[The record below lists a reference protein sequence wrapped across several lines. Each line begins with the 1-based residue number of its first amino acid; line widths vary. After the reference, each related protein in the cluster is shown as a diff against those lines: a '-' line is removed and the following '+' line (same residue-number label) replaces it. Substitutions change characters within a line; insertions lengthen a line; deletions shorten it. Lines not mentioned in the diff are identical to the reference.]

1 MSHSNPYRTRMDYLD
16 NLVKSR
22 FIEMFGDVNSNEKG
36 FKESTIGDTCI
47 IRDSERVPITSSD
60 REPGPYPYYGANGLQ
75 DYVKDF
81 IFDGEFVLMAED
93 GGYFD
98 DLARPNSY
106 YVSGR
111 CWVNNHAHILQPGE
125 ELNIHYLDW
134 AIKHRDLRSLVNGT
148 TRAKLTQAAMRK
160 IKILVPPMSMQNDF
174 ATFLKEVDKSKAVV
188 QKCIEKYDQLVKS
201 RFIELFELYKNQQSC
216 IYNYEDICIT
226 ITDGE
231 HATPKRSEYGV
242 YLLSARNI
250 QNHSLS
256 LEDVDFIPLEEYE
269 RISKRIV
276 PQKGDVLIS
285 CSGTIG
291 RVCTIPADMKCQMVR
306 SVALLRL
313 KESVNPTYFEWL
325 VDSTFT
331 QSQIEKAI
339 HQSTQANLFQ
349 GKIRKLIAVVP
360 PKNIQNEF
368 ASFVEQVD
376 KSKFKSNDT

>member
-1 MSHSNPYRTRMDYLD
+1 MQAFFR
-16 NLVKSR
+16 KK
-22 FIEMFGDVNSNEKG
+22 EKFCIPG
-36 FKESTIGDTCI
+36 KTEQKPIADLLWSLESLIMQY
-47 IRDSERVPITSSD
+47 SER
-60 REPGPYPYYGANGLQ
+60 L
-75 DYVKDF
+75 
-81 IFDGEFVLMAED
+81 L
-93 GGYFD
+93 
-98 DLARPNSY
+98 L
-106 YVSGR
+106 
-111 CWVNNHAHILQPGE
+111 L
-125 ELNIHYLDW
+125 
-134 AIKHRDLRSLVNGT
+134 
-148 TRAKLTQAAMRK
+148 
-160 IKILVPPMSMQNDF
+160 
-174 ATFLKEVDKSKAVV
+174 
-188 QKCIEKYDQLVKS
+188 DQLIKS

-291 RVCTIPADMKCQMVR
+291 RVCTIPTDMKCQMVR

-368 ASFVEQVD
+368 ASFVKQVD
-376 KSKFKSNDT
+376 KSKFKSEE

>member
-1 MSHSNPYRTRMDYLD
+1 
-16 NLVKSR
+16 
-22 FIEMFGDVNSNEKG
+22 MFGDVNSNEKG

-201 RFIELFELYKNQQSC
+201 RFIEMFGDHTQLSKWPCYLIQDVCKVKVGVVIKPAQYYTTSEDGVKTFRSLNIGNNC
-216 IYNYEDICIT
+216 INDK
-226 ITDGE
+226 DW
-231 HATPKRSEYGV
+231 V
-242 YLLSARNI
+242 Y
-250 QNHSLS
+250 
-256 LEDVDFIPLEEYE
+256 F
-269 RISKRIV
+269 SKE
-276 PQKGDVLIS
+276 GN
-285 CSGTIG
+285 
-291 RVCTIPADMKCQMVR
+291 
-306 SVALLRL
+306 
-313 KESVNPTYFEWL
+313 VN
-325 VDSTFT
+325 S
-331 QSQIEKAI
+331 
-339 HQSTQANLFQ
+339 
-349 GKIRKLIAVVP
+349 KLA
-360 PKNIQNEF
+360 
-368 ASFVEQVD
+368 
-376 KSKFKSNDT
+376 